1 MKWVIS
7 PGMTQTQRHADA
19 PAIGR
24 WAETC
29 ATLSLA
35 GPMIMTMVAV
45 IAMETV
51 DTLMIGRL
59 GEEALASA
67 ALALN
72 AWFIF
77 LLFGIGVLGAV
88 SSLASQSVA
97 IGDDRG
103 VRRSARQGLWAGLM
117 MGTPFAIILGFAEPI
132 LMALGQEPAIA
143 AGAQDYLNWM
153 GAALIVV
160 FLNVPLRLT
169 MASYGV
175 TIPAML
181 IVWSGVPLNALLNWV
196 FMFGGLGGPEMGL
209 AGAGLSTFLV
219 DVYIFLCAVV
229 YVLRAPLFARLNLFA
244 NFWRPDWQRFRQLMA
259 IGLPAGGTSVL
270 EHGLFAAT
278 AIMMGW
284 VGVTQLAAHQVAIQ
298 IMSITFMLPFG
309 LSQAAT
315 IRVGLA
321 AGARDL
327 AAVRLRG
334 RTIYYLSA
342 VSMVGAAILFWT
354 SGEFLVGL
362 FLAADDPN
370 RAEIVEYGTMFLA
383 IAALFQIVDGTQI
396 TGGGILRGL
405 NDTMIPML
413 MAIVG
418 YWVLGVPAAYV
429 MAFEFSL
436 GGAGIWYGV
445 ALGLTACAI
454 GAVWRFYYVTGG
466 PDRAFRRL
474 AKTDAG

>member
-1 MKWVIS
+1 
-7 PGMTQTQRHADA
+7 MTQNSLHAGT
-19 PAIGR
+19 PANGR
-24 WAETC
+24 WAEAG

-35 GPMIMTMVAV
+35 GPMIMTMIAV

-88 SSLASQSVA
+88 SSLASQAVA
-97 IGDDRG
+97 VGDDRG
-103 VRRSARQGLWAGLM
+103 VRRSTRQGLWAGLM
-117 MGTPFAIILGFAEPI
+117 MGTPFALILGHAEPVLI
-132 LMALGQEPAIA
+132 ALGQEPQIA
-143 AGAQDYLNWM
+143 AGAQSYLNWM

-181 IVWSGVPLNALLNWV
+181 VVWSGVPLNALLNWV
-196 FMFGGLGGPEMGL
+196 FMFGGLGGPVMGL
-209 AGAGLSTFLV
+209 EGAGVATLIV
-219 DVYIFLCAVV
+219 DVYIFIVAAI
-229 YVLRAPLFARLNLFA
+229 YVSRAPLFARLNLFA
-244 NFWRPDWQRFRQLMA
+244 RFWRPDWQRFRQLMA

-284 VGVTQLAAHQVAIQ
+284 VGVTQLAAHQVATQ
-298 IMSITFMLPFG
+298 IISITFMLPFG

-315 IRVGLA
+315 IRIGLA

-327 AAVRLRG
+327 QAVRLRG
-334 RTIYYLSA
+334 RTIFDLTV
-342 VSMVGAAILFWT
+342 VSMICAAILFWT
-354 SGEFLVGL
+354 AGEFLIGL

-370 RAEIVEYGTMFLA
+370 RSEIVEYGALFLA
-383 IAALFQIVDGTQI
+383 IAALFQIVDGLQAS
-396 TGGGILRGL
+396 GSGVLRGM
-405 NDTMIPML
+405 NDTMVPMVL
-413 MAIVG
+413 AMIG
-418 YWVLGVPAAYV
+418 YWVLGVPTSYYL
-429 MAFEFSL
+429 AFELGL
-436 GGAGIWYGV
+436 GGVGIWYGA
-445 ALGLTACAI
+445 ALGLTACAA
-454 GAVWRFYYVTGG
+454 GVVWRFYYDTRSA
-466 PDRAFRRL
+466 DRAFSRIAR
-474 AKTDAG
+474 TDAG